1 MTDRLMLLDA
11 ASLYFRAYFGVPK
24 DVTGPDGTPVNA
36 VRGFLDMIAVL
47 VEAHR
52 PTRLV
57 ACWDDDWRPAWRVD
71 LLPSYKTHRLA
82 DPAAT
87 LPGGAEDVEPDLSAQ
102 VPVIVAAL
110 EALGIARV
118 GAPGCEADDVIG
130 TLTTRAPA
138 GTAVDIVTGDR
149 DLFQLVDD
157 SRDVRVL
164 YVARGVRNRQAVD
177 QAALADRYAVA
188 TGDQYADLATMRG
201 DTSDGIPGVPGI
213 GEKTAAKLLARYGS
227 LTAIIAA
234 ADAGDPGIPAGQR
247 ARFAAAAGYLA
258 VAPRVVRV
266 LRDAD
271 LPAVD
276 DALPVAPADPR
287 ALTDLAAAWNL
298 ESSVVRVLTALGSAP
313 NTGNSGEAADSVRG

>member
-1 MTDRLMLLDA
+1 MSNRLMLLDT
-11 ASLYFRAYFGVPK
+11 ASLYFRAYFGVPR

-47 VEAHR
+47 VDAHR

-57 ACWDDDWRPAWRVD
+57 ACWDNDWRPAWRVA

-87 LPGGAEDVEPDLSAQ
+87 GPGGGEDVEPELAAQ
-102 VPVIVAAL
+102 VPVIVAVL
-110 EALGIARV
+110 RALGIARV
-118 GAPGCEADDVIG
+118 GAVGCEADDVIG
-130 TLTTRAPA
+130 TLVTRAPA

-157 SRDVRVL
+157 ARRVRVL
-164 YVARGVRNRQAVD
+164 YVARGVRNRQVVD
-177 QAALADRYAVA
+177 QGVLTDRYGVG
-188 TGDQYADLATMRG
+188 TGDRYADLAVLRG

-213 GEKTAAKLLARYGS
+213 GEKTAARLLARHDS
-227 LTAIIAA
+227 LAGVLAA
-234 ADAGDPGIPAGQR
+234 AQDPDSGLPAGQR
-247 ARFAAAAGYLA
+247 AKLLAAADYLA

-271 LPAVD
+271 LPAVAD
-276 DALPVAPADPR
+276 PLPSAPADP
-287 ALTDLAAAWNL
+287 DGLAALAATWNL
-298 ESSVVRVLTALGSAP
+298 GSSVQRVVAALG
-313 NTGNSGEAADSVRG
+313 GRGGRSGRAR